1 MHSVTIDNPAIFPSR
16 TRRSLQFRWFSLQRR
31 LLIIRAAALRTL
43 LEIVAV
49 VILVL
54 FPWNTAS

>member
-1 MHSVTIDNPAIFPSR
+1 MHSVTLDNPAIFPSR
-16 TRRSLQFRWFSLQRR
+16 TRRSLHSRWFSLQRR

-54 FPWNTAS
+54 IPWNRAS